1 MTCVVVPTRF
11 YDTVLHD
18 IYVVVV
24 KYCPEGELT
33 GKTTKAHAE
42 QIRLAS
48 LEWEIPK
55 QAHKPNQRNATM
67 AVPVET
73 DSDITSSSESNDHT
87 PLAKIAKRYRREN
100 ETSDEEDNI
109 PLI

>member
-1 MTCVVVPTRF
+1 M
-11 YDTVLHD
+11 
-18 IYVVVV
+18 I
-24 KYCPEGELT
+24 KNQLT

-55 QAHKPNQRNATM
+55 QAHKPNLRIATM

-73 DSDITSSSESNDHT
+73 DSDIKCSSESDDDT
-87 PLAKIAKRYRREN
+87 PLAQIAKRYRREN

-109 PLI
+109 PLMEMGKCLRAKLIFDQD

>member
-1 MTCVVVPTRF
+1 M
-11 YDTVLHD
+11 
-18 IYVVVV
+18 I
-24 KYCPEGELT
+24 KNQLT

-48 LEWEIPK
+48 LEWKIPK
-55 QAHKPNQRNATM
+55 QAHKLNLRNPTM

-87 PLAKIAKRYRREN
+87 PLAKIDFSNVKLELA
-100 ETSDEEDNI
+100 SDFSSLDWLL
-109 PLI
+109 LILSLLSLLFKLDMVSLVCF